1 MLPIQQ
7 HPTGLTFKIRVQPR
21 SSRNMIV
28 GLLGDALKVKLT
40 APPVEG
46 AANAMCIEFLA
57 RCLGVSRSAV
67 EIHAG
72 QTGRIKQILIR
83 CDPADQPR
91 LRQCIAGLAS
101 DESSVHP

>member
-1 MLPIQQ
+1 MLSIQH

-28 GLLGDALKVKLT
+28 GLAGDALKVKLT
-40 APPVEG
+40 AAPVEG
-46 AANAMCIEFLA
+46 AANTMCIEFLA

-67 EIHAG
+67 EIRAG
-72 QTGRIKQILIR
+72 QTGRIKQILIH
-83 CDPADQPR
+83 CDPADKPR

-101 DESSVHP
+101 DEPS

>member
-1 MLPIQQ
+1 MLSIHH
-7 HPTGLTFKIRVQPR
+7 HPAGLTFKIRVQPR

-46 AANAMCIEFLA
+46 AANTMCIEFLA

-67 EIHAG
+67 EIRAG
-72 QTGRIKQILIR
+72 QAGRIKQILIR
-83 CDPADQPR
+83 CDPAEKPR
-91 LRQCIAGLAS
+91 LQQCISDLAS
-101 DESSVHP
+101 DESS

>member
-1 MLPIQQ
+1 MLYIQH
-7 HPTGLTFKIRVQPR
+7 HPAGLTFKIRVQPR

-40 APPVEG
+40 APPVAG
-46 AANAMCIEFLA
+46 AANTMCIEFLA

-67 EIHAG
+67 EIRAG
-72 QTGRIKQILIR
+72 QTSRIKQILIR
-83 CDPADQPR
+83 CDPADTPR

-101 DESSVHP
+101 GESR

>member
-1 MLPIQQ
+1 MLSIQH
-7 HPTGLTFKIRVQPR
+7 HPAGLTFKIRVQPR

-46 AANAMCIEFLA
+46 AANTMCIEFLA

-67 EIHAG
+67 EIRAG
-72 QTGRIKQILIR
+72 QAGRIKQILIR
-83 CDPADQPR
+83 CDPAEKPR
-91 LRQCIAGLAS
+91 LQQRISDLAS
-101 DESSVHP
+101 DESS

>member
-1 MLPIQQ
+1 MLSIQD
-7 HPTGLTFKIRVQPR
+7 HPAGLTFKTRVQPR

-46 AANAMCIEFLA
+46 AANAMLIEFLA

-67 EIHAG
+67 EIRAG
-72 QTGRIKQILIR
+72 QTGRTKRILIR
-83 CDPADQPR
+83 CDPADKPR
-91 LRQCIAGLAS
+91 LRQCISGLAADAS
-101 DESSVHP
+101 G

>member
-1 MLPIQQ
+1 MSTRGIEFRSDTMVSQDAIAAE
-7 HPTGLTFKIRVQPR
+7 GLGFV
-21 SSRNMIV
+21 V

-46 AANAMCIEFLA
+46 AANTMVIEFLA
-57 RCLGVSRSAV
+57 RCLGISRSAV
-67 EIHAG
+67 EIRAG

-91 LRQCIAGLAS
+91 LRQCIADLAS
-101 DESSVHP
+101 DESS

>member
-1 MLPIQQ
+1 MLSIQH

-28 GLLGDALKVKLT
+28 GLIGDALKVKLT

-46 AANAMCIEFLA
+46 AANAMLLEFLS
-57 RCLGVSRSAV
+57 RCLTVPRSAV
-67 EIHAG
+67 EIRAG

-83 CDPADQPR
+83 CDPADKSR

-101 DESSVHP
+101 DESS